1 MTEQGVD
8 FNMFRRIARAIATSV
23 EINRDPK
30 DDGIPLDVFAGIRAS
45 ACEIYAQL
53 SAFYAAPKRSDFLK
67 VCGVW
72 EPKDGDR

>member
-1 MTEQGVD
+1 MNAD
-8 FNMFRRIARAIATSV
+8 LNMFNRIARAICTSV
-23 EINRDPK
+23 CILHEDATHESEMN
-30 DDGIPLDVFAGIRAS
+30 LDMYRAIRHS

-67 VCGVW
+67 ACGVW